1 MLRSF
6 LFFVFVITAAAQI
19 DTPRIGY
26 IVDSKSF
33 LRPVSG
39 VAGAFTVGSPVEND
53 VISAAFSG
61 KTLVIKKDVELLVN
75 EERFEAPQGR
85 IEVRFGSKGELREI
99 FFPDSS
105 MLWTWKNGK
114 FEESFGASANWNR
127 VEIYDGK
134 ISIAGEPVAIPSRA
148 LKASELGEEWIAIY
162 TERGTYAHRKGQVYE
177 LPEGEE

>member
-26 IVDSKSF
+26 IVDSKNF

-39 VAGAFTVGSPVEND
+39 VAGAFTVGAPIEND

-75 EERFEAPQGR
+75 EERFESPHGR
-85 IEVRFGSKGELREI
+85 IEVRFGAKGELREI
-99 FFPDSS
+99 FFP
-105 MLWTWKNGK
+105 
-114 FEESFGASANWNR
+114 
-127 VEIYDGK
+127 
-134 ISIAGEPVAIPSRA
+134 
-148 LKASELGEEWIAIY
+148 
-162 TERGTYAHRKGQVYE
+162 
-177 LPEGEE
+177 